1 MSHSGNLLKWFHTG
15 LAALAVLA
23 VLISVPFALGFLSW
37 PMIGQE
43 PLWQRTLPSLL
54 SRSTLTFI
62 GGMATLFLAF
72 ALLTGRT
79 GLRGFFSRL
88 GLLTGFVFLAFSVVL
103 LANLDWDPEVLLV
116 TFTVE
121 DQPLQARVA
130 TLVAAL
136 VFSSGTASICL
147 SRQPRSLGPRL
158 GLLLVGLA
166 LLTGV
171 LAALLLQNTVGG
183 SVDQDSPFG
192 ELRAS
197 SALAEGVG
205 FLEPIANLGL
215 SLAVGIYLLL
225 SGLEVLAGDYQ
236 VLRGTQG
243 AKDKLRPGLFAAL
256 HAGLLLSGVSIGL
269 TLAVTGRDLA
279 TLPGSMV
286 ITDSNG
292 EVLQVTSVSQE
303 RNSYRLKASLDQ
315 APDSLVQAIV
325 AIEDRSFLTPR
336 HRPVDP
342 IRLASSLLSSAEQI
356 TSEGTVS
363 RLEGGSTIT
372 QQVIKLH
379 TGRVVS
385 SHAAIITSELPR
397 FIGRPLYL
405 ATVLFDKIVIEMPA
419 ACVLEMLWS
428 KEDILQYYLNAVY
441 LGDGVYGMETGA
453 QGYFGKSIADLTPA
467 EATLLAGLPQA
478 PSIYNPRV
486 NMSLARARQ
495 AQVLAA
501 MISCGYLDR
510 EEADLIWA
518 EPPALTASNAL
529 QNVETHHFPL
539 VVSEQMF
546 RRLGVR
552 AAAGLRVTSTLARDL
567 QRMAEK
573 VVRSGVSAF
582 ADRKA
587 NNAALLAMEPDTG
600 FIVAMVGSA
609 KPWDDPVDG
618 QFNMVL
624 AERPAAST
632 FKLFVYVAAYER
644 GYTPDSIIDDRQ
656 RDIAGHHIANWDGR
670 DLGLITLREAFADS
684 RNPPVVELTQEL
696 GVATVVE
703 VARRM
708 GITTDLQ
715 ESKLGLIVGLGA
727 CNVRMLDLAT
737 AYTAVA
743 TGGIKREPVFILEA
757 RDWKGHLVYQHK
769 PQPGKRVISQRVAE
783 AIDSSLRMIPEKD
796 GFSTPMGAKTGTTDN
811 FTDAW
816 FAGYSCDLTLVTW
829 MGNTSGKRTLEPMDN
844 IWGYDGAGAIW
855 RGFMAA
861 YYGETP
867 RPDVPCAAH

>member
-1 MSHSGNLLKWFHTG
+1 MSLSDRLLKWFQTG
-15 LAALAVLA
+15 MVALAAMA
-23 VLISVPFALGFLSW
+23 VLISIPFALGFLSW
-37 PMIGQE
+37 SMIGE
-43 PLWQRTLPSLL
+43 DPLWQRSLPNLL

-62 GGMATLFLAF
+62 GGMAALFLAL
-72 ALLTGRT
+72 ALLAGRK
-79 GLRGFFSRL
+79 GLRGLFSRL

-103 LANLDWDPEVLLV
+103 LANLDWDPEALLV
-116 TFTVE
+116 TFTIE

-130 TLVAAL
+130 TLIAAL
-136 VFSSGTASICL
+136 VFSIGAVSVCL
-147 SRQPRSLGPRL
+147 SRQPQSLGPRL
-158 GLLLVGLA
+158 GPLLVGLA
-166 LLTGV
+166 SLTGL
-171 LAALLLQNTVGG
+171 LAALLLQSTVSG
-183 SVDQDSPFG
+183 SIGQS
-192 ELRAS
+192 
-197 SALAEGVG
+197 G
-205 FLEPIANLGL
+205 FLEPIANVGL
-215 SLAVGIYLLL
+215 SLAVGVYLLL
-225 SGLEVLAGDYQ
+225 SALEVLVGDYQ
-236 VLRGTQG
+236 VLRNTQG
-243 AKDKLRPGLFAAL
+243 VRDKLRSGLYAAL
-256 HAGLLLSGVSIGL
+256 HAGLLLSGMLTGL
-269 TLAVTGRDLA
+269 TLAIAGRDLA

-286 ITDSNG
+286 ITDRRG
-292 EVLQVTSVSQE
+292 EVLQVTSVSEE
-303 RNSYRLKASLDQ
+303 RNSYRLKAPLDQ
-315 APDSLVQAIV
+315 VPDSLIHAIV
-325 AIEDRSFLTPR
+325 AIEDRSFLTPY

-342 IRLASSLLSSAEQI
+342 IRLASSILSSAEQI

-385 SHAAIITSELPR
+385 SHAAIITSEMPR

-405 ATVLFDKIVIEMPA
+405 ATVLFDKVVIEMPA

-428 KEDILQYYLNAVY
+428 KDDILQYYLNAVY
-441 LGDGVYGMETGA
+441 LGDGVYGMETAA
-453 QGYFGKSIADLTPA
+453 QGYFGKSVGDLTPA

-478 PSIYNPRV
+478 PSIFNPRV

-495 AQVLAA
+495 GQVLAA
-501 MISCGYLDR
+501 MIRCGYLDR
-510 EEADLIWA
+510 DEANLIWS
-518 EPPALTASNAL
+518 EPPSLTARNAL
-529 QNVETHHFPL
+529 QTVETHHFPL
-539 VVSEQMF
+539 VVREQMF
-546 RRLGVR
+546 RMLGSR
-552 AAAGLRVTSTLARDL
+552 AAAGLKVTSTLDCDL
-567 QRMAEK
+567 QRTAEK

-587 NNAALLAMEPDTG
+587 NNAALLAMESDTG

-618 QFNMVL
+618 QFNVVL

-632 FKLFVYVAAYER
+632 FKLFVYVAAYEH

-656 RDIAGHHIANWDGR
+656 RDIAGQHIANWDGR

-708 GITTDLQ
+708 GITSDLQ
-715 ESKLGLIVGLGA
+715 ESKLGPIVGLGA
-727 CNVRMLDLAT
+727 CDVRALDLAT
-737 AYTAVA
+737 AYAVVA
-743 TGGIKREPVFILEA
+743 TGGIRREPVFILEA
-757 RDWKGHLVYQHK
+757 QDWKGHLVHQHK
-769 PQPGKRVISQRVAE
+769 PQPGRRVISQQVAE
-783 AIDSSLRMIPEKD
+783 AIHSSLRMVPEKD

-829 MGNTSGKRTLEPMDN
+829 MGNTNGERTLEPMDN
-844 IWGYDGAGAIW
+844 VWGYDGAGAIW

-867 RPDVPCAAH
+867 RSDVPCAAH